1 MLQRKKGKIVG
12 LIGDKTI
19 KVAVERSI
27 AHPLYRKR
35 RIVSRRYLAHVEE
48 GTFALG
54 ENVTIEATPRRSRLV
69 AWKVVT
75 TPKEQ
80 Q

>member
-1 MLQRKKGKIVG
+1 MQQRKKGVVVS

-27 AHPLYRKR
+27 IHPLYRKR
-35 RIVSRRYLAHVEE
+35 RIVSRRYLAHVENA
-48 GTFALG
+48 TFTIG

-69 AWKVVT
+69 AWKVVSN
-75 TPKEQ
+75 PKERQ
-80 Q
+80 